1 MAYPSIFQAETHAA
15 MLARLDALTPATSRL
30 WGSMTPAQMLAHVN
44 VSYEYTFGERTDTPP
59 WMMRMLLKLFL
70 RPLLVGEKPYT
81 KNTRTAPSMVMKQE
95 KDFDAEMK
103 RLKNY
108 MQRIYDGGAAAWNNR
123 KQVTLGVL
131 TSKEWSNLYWKH
143 LDHHLRQFGV

>member
-1 MAYPSIFQAETHAA
+1 MTFPSIFLPETHAA
-15 MLARLDALTPATSRL
+15 MMARLDTLAPSTPRL

-59 WMMRMLLKLFL
+59 WIMRMMLKIFM
-70 RPLLVGEKPYT
+70 RSLLVGEKPYA
-81 KNTRTAPSMVMKQE
+81 KNSRTAPSMVMKDA
-95 KDFDAEMK
+95 KDFAVEMK

-108 MQRIYDGGAAAWNNR
+108 MQRIYDEGESAWDGR